1 MKKSAYWIWDP
12 GPAINI
18 PDHIFKSLVTIICIK
33 NAQFPCY
40 RSGSWI
46 RCLFNPGMEKLGFG
60 IWDEQW
66 YRNWHFFSPLYFEFE
81 IEIVLGIPSFNR
93 WKNLTCLI
101 SSESGTLPLVFQIQN
116 LLMCIRSVSY
126 SRLHI
131 IKLVRSGHFLCV
143 LTFYRN
149 LANFK
154 RGRFLTVPGTY
165 RLRKVESGSQDL
177 QVMGTTVPCMDPKPY
192 PEPWKVFEQLRPY
205 GCKSGALLAISDLL
219 QLT

>member
-1 MKKSAYWIWDP
+1 VGTNVISFPYFVLSEKCLKVLWIFITALVSVADPGSGAFLTPGSEMKKSAYWIWDP

-165 RLRKVESGSQDL
+165 RLRKVESGS
-177 QVMGTTVPCMDPKPY
+177 
-192 PEPWKVFEQLRPY
+192 
-205 GCKSGALLAISDLL
+205 
-219 QLT
+219 